1 MQECPPSPVNC
12 PAGAVTRPHCSPR
25 HRRCNV
31 SRSRLVVCLLTVLV
45 AATVVAQQDPDE
57 SGPRLKVPAADTHL
71 FFTTQPVVVEGSV
84 FVPLAAIERWLNTRV
99 QGDPRGEFSIS
110 YYGETPTAVSLKMW
124 VGQKRAMVAQAEV
137 PLDHPPQ
144 VIGEETFVPLKFI
157 AEAVGVWVEPYDH
170 MLRLRKPDE
179 GWICY
184 LALPPHPKSL
194 EGKML
199 ALALARR
206 PGTPKRVEQLGL
218 SADTM
223 SGYASIAEP
232 ADNEAGILR
241 YTVRY
246 TRDRTGWHFAS
257 EGPGLPLPEPPG
269 D

>member
-1 MQECPPSPVNC
+1 MN
-12 PAGAVTRPHCSPR
+12 HPR
-25 HRRCNV
+25 SV
-31 SRSRLVVCLLTVLV
+31 ICLLAAL
-45 AATVVAQQDPDE
+45 AATVAVAQPGSDE

-71 FFTTQPVVVEGSV
+71 FFTTQPVVVKGSV
-84 FVPLAAIERWLNTRV
+84 FVPLGAIERWLNTKV

-110 YYGETPTAVSLKMW
+110 YYGETPTAVSLRMW
-124 VGQKRAMVAQAEV
+124 VGQKRAMIAQAEV
-137 PLDHPPQ
+137 PLDHAPQ
-144 VIGEETFVPLKFI
+144 VIGDETFVPLKFI
-157 AEAVGVWVEPYDH
+157 AEAVGVWVEPFDH
-170 MLRLRKPDE
+170 SLRLRKPDD

-184 LALPPHPKSL
+184 LALPPHPQSL

-199 ALALARR
+199 ALAIARR

-232 ADNEAGILR
+232 ADTEAGILR
-241 YTVRY
+241 YTLRY
-246 TRDRTGWHFAS
+246 TRDRAGWHFAS